1 MQIRQVAKRTFS
13 SLRIRNFRLFFAGQ
27 LVSNTGNWLTNVALT
42 LLILHLTNSGVAVGL
57 LTTCQYG
64 PILLLSIWAGTIA
77 DRSNKRNL
85 LFITQSLEMAQSIAL
100 AALAFMHDPP
110 IPALYATAAVG
121 GILLAFDNPLRRSFV
136 TEMVPAEERPNAVV
150 LYSMIVNTS
159 RIFGPTLA
167 GLLVVTVG
175 FGWCFTV
182 DAFSYLFVIAALWM
196 MRPSELH
203 RVPPRPRTRGD
214 ARAALRYVRDHVN
227 LRISFVLLAVIGTL
241 SYNFTVTLPLFVTR
255 SIGGTDGSFTFL
267 YTVYSVGAVISGL
280 VVANRRL
287 VRLRHIVIG
296 AAALGAATLILA
308 SVPSV
313 AVAVPAVLLV
323 GIASILYVTSTTAIV
338 QVEADP
344 SMHGRVLAIQTVLL
358 VGTAPIGG
366 PLLGALADAL
376 GARAPIIIGG
386 LASLSGAAWAAVA
399 GRRAYAGAVR
409 ATPAPAEAEAG
420 VEDRTEP
427 DAITSDIR

>member
-1 MQIRQVAKRTFS
+1 MMRIRRVAKRTFS

-42 LLILHLTNSGVAVGL
+42 LLILHLTDSGVAVGL
-57 LTTCQYG
+57 LVTCQYG

-85 LFITQSLEMAQSIAL
+85 LFITQGLEMAESVAL

-110 IPALYATAAVG
+110 VLAFYATAMVG

-136 TEMVPAEERPNAVV
+136 TEMVPTEERANAVV
-150 LYSMIVNTS
+150 LYSMIVNIS

-182 DAFSYLFVIAALWM
+182 DAASYVFVIVALWM

-203 RVPPRPRTRGD
+203 RVPSRPRTRGD
-214 ARAALRYVRDHVN
+214 ARAAIRYVRDHPN

-267 YTVYSVGAVISGL
+267 YAVYSAGAVLSGL

-287 VRLRHIVIG
+287 VRLRHIVVG
-296 AAALGAATLILA
+296 AMALGVAMLILA

-313 AVAVPAVLLV
+313 AVAIPAVLLV

-366 PLLGALADAL
+366 PLLGAMADAF
-376 GARAPIIIGG
+376 GARAPIIVGG
-386 LASLSGAAWAAVA
+386 LACLSGATWAAVA
-399 GRRAYAGAVR
+399 GRRAHP
-409 ATPAPAEAEAG
+409 ATPETRTTPAEAG
-420 VEDRTEP
+420 VEQEP
-427 DAITSDIR
+427 ESEPVTSEIR